1 MFLLDDG
8 IQSPVTFA
16 TNKKS
21 LVVATFARF
30 LLRNIGKSGY
40 ARGHFTN
47 IFVYILGFILFNTG
61 NKRPMYLCSICLVY
75 VQSNAL
81 ICI

>member
-1 MFLLDDG
+1 MKVIETFFTFSKVTFPDNESHEVFLLDDG

-16 TNKKS
+16 TNKKN

-40 ARGHFTN
+40 TR
-47 IFVYILGFILFNTG
+47 
-61 NKRPMYLCSICLVY
+61 
-75 VQSNAL
+75 
-81 ICI
+81 